1 LFFTAN
7 VNLIL
12 SPRVVMIMSIDQ
24 RGMTVPVYRIEYDVD
39 WPPGH
44 VASYLIGCDEPVLID
59 AGMPGSD
66 SEDRLRESLASHGYE
81 LADIEHLVL
90 THPHI
95 DHIGQVTTI
104 VELADPMVYAPVGV
118 RERFTRDLA
127 SLDGTV
133 RENATAAGFV
143 DERLEAVVERAV
155 ESLRR
160 NRKCLP
166 SETVDTWV
174 DDSQTVSIGETP
186 VDAIHTPGHQADHCC
201 FLVEMNGENV
211 LISGDMAIEPFR
223 PVVLHTG
230 LDDGVE
236 DAIDAFYMALDRLAS
251 IETNFDINIDR
262 VYPGHGPIHSDFDRV
277 IERDRKN
284 IDRMLE
290 RTVESLQKQDG
301 PKTAAEVAASRAGD
315 RDPLYVAS
323 EVVAAL
329 AYLKSE
335 GRIETTVTDG
345 VTRYYAR

>member
-1 LFFTAN
+1 
-7 VNLIL
+7 
-12 SPRVVMIMSIDQ
+12 MIMSIDQ
-24 RGMTVPVYRIEYDVD
+24 RGTTVSVYRIEYDVD

-44 VASYLIGCDEPVLID
+44 VTSYLIGCDEPVLID
-59 AGMPGSD
+59 AGMPGLD
-66 SEDRLRESLASHGYE
+66 SEDCLRESLAPHGYE
-81 LADIEHLVL
+81 LTDIEHLVL

-104 VELADPMVYAPVGV
+104 VESADPMVYAPVGV

-127 SLDGTV
+127 SLAETV

-160 NRKCLP
+160 NRECLP
-166 SETVDTWV
+166 SDTVDTWV
-174 DDSQTVSIGETP
+174 NDGQTVSIGGTP
-186 VDAIHTPGHQADHCC
+186 VNVIHTPGHQADHCC
-201 FLVEMNGENV
+201 FLVEMGRENV
-211 LISGDMAIEPFR
+211 LVSGDMAIEPFR

-236 DAIDAFYMALDRLAS
+236 DAIDAFYTALDRLAS
-251 IETNFDINIDR
+251 IETDFGINIDR
-262 VYPGHGPIHSDFDRV
+262 VYPGHGPVHTDFDHV

-290 RTVESLQKQDG
+290 RTVESLQKQDD

-315 RDPLYVAS
+315 RDTLYVAS

-329 AYLKSE
+329 AHLESE
-335 GRIETTVTDG
+335 GRIETTVSDG
-345 VTRYYAR
+345 VIQYHSR